1 MKRTLTVIATITLIT
16 LSLTGCELP
25 SQNQTPGKDQ
35 IDKTRDIVK
44 ELEEGNGVL
53 SDPTIIDTDG

>member
-1 MKRTLTVIATITLIT
+1 MKRNLTVIATIAVVM

-25 SQNQTPGKDQ
+25 SQNQAPGEDQ
-35 IDKTRDIVK
+35 INKTRDVVK

-53 SDPTIIDTDG
+53 SDPSIIDTDG